1 MTRSIKKRPISV
13 WVKVALA
20 ILTPLALFYLFVV
33 PMLAAQSPQ
42 SFGVP
47 GVLFGAFMLIQLF
60 MLVAT
65 FALDSA
71 AAFYTYQPWLALRRR
86 QARYSPYRS
95 DKNVPSSWALV
106 PMMLSYSAFNY
117 AFAVVYVFTSSID
130 PSSFSTGKPLG
141 VVESIYFSTIT
152 AATIGY
158 GDIAPK
164 TDVARLIVVAQV
176 SISLLYVIIL
186 FSAFASYLREQSSQ
200 PVKRVDKL
208 PTPGDAAPDDG
219 PQAY

>member
-1 MTRSIKKRPISV
+1 MTRSIGKRAFPV
-13 WVKVALA
+13 WVKVALT
-20 ILTPLALFYLFVV
+20 ILTPLALFYLLVV

-71 AAFYTYQPWLALRRR
+71 AAFYDYHPWLKLRRR
-86 QARYSPYRS
+86 QAKYSPYRS
-95 DKNVPSSWALV
+95 DKNVPPSWSLV

-117 AFAVVYVFTSSID
+117 AFAVVYVFTSSIE

-200 PVKRVDKL
+200 SLKRVDKM
-208 PTPGDAAPDDG
+208 PAPSDAAPDDG